1 MFGCFASA
9 VVRQLEACCELP
21 QARGATP
28 PKPYARVVA
37 PDGSTASP
45 LPGAISRRKQVAG
58 SPARPMDVALD
69 LIGTRSA
76 LALLQA
82 AFCGARRF
90 EDLIASAGVS
100 TMIGATRLHE
110 FVDAGLMSKRPYKS
124 RQRTR
129 QEYVVTEL
137 GLRCLPVVIA
147 LIEVGTAIDPA
158 SAPSRLLHAG
168 CGSEF
173 VQELHCAAGHAIS
186 VSPVSH
192 RVAYLPAEDEV
203 DTDRAQLAH

>member
-1 MFGCFASA
+1 
-9 VVRQLEACCELP
+9 
-21 QARGATP
+21 
-28 PKPYARVVA
+28 
-37 PDGSTASP
+37 
-45 LPGAISRRKQVAG
+45 
-58 SPARPMDVALD
+58 MDVALD

-90 EDLIASAGVS
+90 EDLIATAGVS

-129 QEYVVTEL
+129 QEYVLTDL

-147 LIEVGTAIDPA
+147 LIEVGTAIDPT

-168 CGSEF
+168 CGCRFELG
-173 VQELHCAAGHAIS
+173 LHCAAGHALS
-186 VSPVSH
+186 ADPPSH
-192 RVAYLPAEDEV
+192 RVAYLPAEADA
-203 DTDRAQLAH
+203 DPDRGRLAR

>member
-1 MFGCFASA
+1 M
-9 VVRQLEACCELP
+9 
-21 QARGATP
+21 
-28 PKPYARVVA
+28 A

-45 LPGAISRRKQVAG
+45 LPEAVSGRKRGVE
-58 SPARPMDVALD
+58 SPARPLDVALD

-110 FVDAGLMSKRPYKS
+110 FVGAGLMSKRPYKS
-124 RQRTR
+124 KQRTR
-129 QEYVVTEL
+129 QEYVLTEL

-158 SAPSRLLHAG
+158 SAPARLLHAG
-168 CGSEF
+168 CGSQF
-173 VQELHCAAGHAIS
+173 VQELHCAAGHTIS
-186 VSPVSH
+186 MPAVSR
-192 RVAYLPAEDEV
+192 RVAYVPAEDEV

>member
-1 MFGCFASA
+1 LTQRCLCVGLKRA
-9 VVRQLEACCELP
+9 VNFPRAGGITRP
-21 QARGATP
+21 S
-28 PKPYARVVA
+28 PYAQVVA
-37 PDGSTASP
+37 PEGSTASP
-45 LPGAISRRKQVAG
+45 LPGVLSGRKQLAD
-58 SPARPMDVALD
+58 SPTRPMDVALD

-76 LALLQA
+76 LALLHA

-90 EDLIASAGVS
+90 EDLIATAGVS

-129 QEYVVTEL
+129 QEYVLTEL
-137 GLRCLPVVIA
+137 GLQCLPVVIA

-168 CGSEF
+168 CGAEF
-173 VQELHCAAGHAIS
+173 VQELHCAAGHA
-186 VSPVSH
+186 VSMQPACH
-192 RVAYLPAEDEV
+192 RVAYLAAEDEV
-203 DTDRAQLAH
+203 ATDRAQLAH